1 MRGTE
6 WPLHNHLALVLIG
19 GTFGAGSLR
28 CAAESAC
35 REVTVQANVEA
46 APGELTLADLLPPDT
61 CLELRRAAALVGL
74 GAVPRAE
81 SVRVLDGRQIRRR
94 LEDLRDASL
103 KLKTVT
109 GMHVPVR
116 IVVRRAGATKS
127 CAEIAEFVTGSAAA
141 RDLASASI
149 RWQENFDC
157 AAARRLP
164 EETPLELMKT
174 AWNAPL
180 QRWEFGLRCIK
191 PEDCVPFMVW
201 TYKEKRSASAH
212 LADAQGDGAGRV
224 SFLAASSVPGVAEA
238 TAAGERTGLVKR
250 GQTATLTWDQGGIRA
265 VLPVTCLDAGG
276 LGQVVRVRFKNAPR
290 IMWAEV
296 TGEGT
301 LRAGP

>member
-1 MRGTE
+1 MK
-6 WPLHNHLALVLIG
+6 WLALVLIG

-127 CAEIAEFVTGSAAA
+127 CAEIAEFVTGSA
-141 RDLASASI
+141 
-149 RWQENFDC
+149 
-157 AAARRLP
+157 
-164 EETPLELMKT
+164 
-174 AWNAPL
+174 
-180 QRWEFGLRCIK
+180 
-191 PEDCVPFMVW
+191 
-201 TYKEKRSASAH
+201 
-212 LADAQGDGAGRV
+212 
-224 SFLAASSVPGVAEA
+224 
-238 TAAGERTGLVKR
+238 
-250 GQTATLTWDQGGIRA
+250 
-265 VLPVTCLDAGG
+265 
-276 LGQVVRVRFKNAPR
+276 
-290 IMWAEV
+290 
-296 TGEGT
+296 
-301 LRAGP
+301 